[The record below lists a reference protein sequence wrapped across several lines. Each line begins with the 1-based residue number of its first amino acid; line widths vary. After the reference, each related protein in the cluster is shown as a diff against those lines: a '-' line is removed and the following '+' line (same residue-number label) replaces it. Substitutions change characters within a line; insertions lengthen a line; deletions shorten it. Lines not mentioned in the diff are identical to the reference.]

1 MWGRLSTIYLYLI
14 RVLIHICTIDLYIYM
29 SIYPHIYIRREQGMA
44 TTEASADSSASS
56 IYPYIY
62 IRGEQGMAA
71 DSASST
77 ETSGL
82 GLLRP
87 R

>member
-44 TTEASADSSASS
+44 
-56 IYPYIY
+56 
-62 IRGEQGMAA
+62 A

-87 R
+87 TEAEAY

>member
-1 MWGRLSTIYLYLI
+1 MESRVGVGSPEPIYYLFVLI
-14 RVLIHICTIDLYIYM
+14 PVLIHICTIDLYIYM

-56 IYPYIY
+56 
-62 IRGEQGMAA
+62 
-71 DSASST
+71 T

-87 R
+87 TEAEAY

>member
-1 MWGRLSTIYLYLI
+1 MESRAGVGSPRAYLLSICI
-14 RVLIHICTIDLYIYM
+14 SPVLIHICTIDLYIYM
-29 SIYPHIYIRREQGMA
+29 
-44 TTEASADSSASS
+44 S

-87 R
+87 TEAEASVLEAE